1 MHRVKFTVESI
12 KKLLKKYD
20 ETKRQDNEV
29 LIEIFRE
36 LDTAEYLFSNYL
48 RDILR
53 DYPEISCRRIR

>member
-1 MHRVKFTVESI
+1 MHRVNSAIESI

-53 DYPEISCRRIR
+53 DHPEISCRRIR

>member
-53 DYPEISCRRIR
+53 DHPEISCRRIR

>member
-20 ETKRQDNEV
+20 ETKRQDNEI

-53 DYPEISCRRIR
+53 DHPEISCRRIR

>member
-20 ETKRQDNEV
+20 ETKRQDNEI

-36 LDTAEYLFSNYL
+36 LDAAEYLFSNYL
-48 RDILR
+48 HDILR